1 MVQVMPSS
9 PDRNL
14 KTPDILTFY
23 IHKIIKRSKS
33 GFIGKLMIF
42 LASGDQNTSRK
53 VVKKNIPNFE
63 NYFKNRV
70 SGNSNKKNCPRDT
83 AGVPADYETRGQ

>member
-23 IHKIIKRSKS
+23 IHKINKRSKS
-33 GFIGKLMIF
+33 GFIGKLMIL
-42 LASGDQNTSRK
+42 LASGDQNASRK
-53 VVKKNIPNFE
+53 VV
-63 NYFKNRV
+63 
-70 SGNSNKKNCPRDT
+70 
-83 AGVPADYETRGQ
+83 